1 MALSA
6 AKLSVAVRVAARQT
20 ERKANCFCE
29 LYLFLNKECSLGPPL
44 DQGQGSQDMPT
55 APRSCWLLKF
65 IVCKLKFLST
75 RTSNCKPHW
84 ECQARGSSYI
94 LSSNGPRTTGHGPQA
109 LMALLPSSSSWR
121 FSIYYDFHILKNKY
135 FIAALS
141 KPAGKLKR
149 TAKTLRIITRRAQT
163 MHAKQINILVC
174 RFLESLL

>member
-44 DQGQGSQDMPT
+44 GQGQGSQDMPT
-55 APRSCWLLKF
+55 RHLLLPGAVGCSNLLFANWNSCRHARATANPIGNAGHEAAPPS
-65 IVCKLKFLST
+65 
-75 RTSNCKPHW
+75 
-84 ECQARGSSYI
+84 CQA
-94 LSSNGPRTTGHGPQA
+94 TGHGPHA

-141 KPAGKLKR
+141 KPAGD
-149 TAKTLRIITRRAQT
+149 
-163 MHAKQINILVC
+163 
-174 RFLESLL
+174 